1 MVEEKIEETL
11 DENETIQPTIDVE
24 QDVKLN
30 PILDLK
36 ELSNEDLMEF
46 YSKIDEHIKYL
57 NNNIIFEEEEEE

>member
-1 MVEEKIEETL
+1 MTEEELVEEEIVEK
-11 DENETIQPTIDVE
+11 PTIDVDK
-24 QDVKLN
+24 DVKLN
-30 PILDLK
+30 PTLNLS

>member
-36 ELSNEDLMEF
+36 ELSNDDLMDF
-46 YSKIDEHIKYL
+46 YSKVDEHIKYL
-57 NNNIIFEEEEEE
+57 NNSIIIEEEEE